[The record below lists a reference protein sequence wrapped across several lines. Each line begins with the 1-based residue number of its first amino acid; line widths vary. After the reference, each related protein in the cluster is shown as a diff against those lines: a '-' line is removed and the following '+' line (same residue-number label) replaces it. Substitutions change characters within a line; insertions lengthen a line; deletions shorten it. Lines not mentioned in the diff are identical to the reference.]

1 MMKTSKNGGE
11 VMEDIKFGCFGVGL
25 YLKDGNKFE
34 TLKRAGPMN
43 ISLSFKFILFNEWIG
58 RILYKGDAW

>member
-1 MMKTSKNGGE
+1 MSNAN
-11 VMEDIKFGCFGVGL
+11 DIIMNNIQAKFGCFGVGL